1 MLWGGGD
8 QHLGDQIVPRK
19 TCISALTAYANGRA
33 IKALGFGKCLL
44 CFLTLLPR
52 TARAIPTIVNY
63 PCPLTPAPDRMQM
76 SQRGAVS
83 KILNFIPAL
92 TVLSEDSD
100 ALRPLPPRSHFFVE
114 CNIFTM

>member
-1 MLWGGGD
+1 MLWGDGD
-8 QHLGDQIVPRK
+8 QHLGDQSVPRK
-19 TCISALTAYANGRA
+19 TCISALTAYANGRT

-52 TARAIPTIVNY
+52 TARAIPAIVNY
-63 PCPLTPAPDRMQM
+63 PCLLSPAPDRMQI
-76 SQRGAVS
+76 SQRGAIS

-100 ALRPLPPRSHFFVE
+100 ALRPLPPGSYFFVE